1 MLLVSMKHFHG
12 KSAFLSHGCKVR
24 GLSLVSISHVAME
37 RLIIAIQI
45 QVLLLPY
52 QVKNLASLIFLQNFQ
67 PINPLLIMLIST
79 YSVFTFFFP
88 KFYLKILISLF
99 QSAQDTCHL
108 QVKKDNQNSRRF
120 FFAHPKREKSL
131 LLISAVK
138 TK

>member
-1 MLLVSMKHFHG
+1 MKHFHG

-24 GLSLVSISHVAME
+24 GLSLVSISHVAVE
-37 RLIIAIQI
+37 RLIVAIQI
-45 QVLLLPY
+45 RCYSYLPY

-79 YSVFTFFFP
+79 YSVFTFFFL

-131 LLISAVK
+131 LLMSAVK
-138 TK
+138 IK